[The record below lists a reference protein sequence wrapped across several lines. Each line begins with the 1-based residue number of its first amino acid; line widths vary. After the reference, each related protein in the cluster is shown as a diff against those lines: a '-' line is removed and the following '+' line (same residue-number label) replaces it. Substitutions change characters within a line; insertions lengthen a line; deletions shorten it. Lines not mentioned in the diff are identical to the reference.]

1 MRKNKCCHYCLMQQQ
16 VFNKQSIQPTFTHF
30 ILSSCTSVNR
40 DVSATTAS
48 VSRAAAESKKRSSPD
63 EQPLA
68 KRQRKVKTA
77 ALKEK
82 LSSAAVVAPA
92 TSSGRKK
99 TKLVE
104 TVSSSSDYEPASKRP
119 RKSKASSATT
129 IGGSRNNMAT
139 ATSSPLMADSA
150 APVQQQQRR
159 VSPRTTPPPNA
170 SQSNGPSFDE
180 EFIAFLN
187 SLPTHTPPHAHT
199 AVRGPSH
206 HHHNPTSRP
215 SCLVT
220 LLELLLV
227 VWLSVSLIVLTCMQ
241 PGIAILD
248 LACAGVAERDAAFE
262 ILGVSPEA
270 SLQEI
275 KKAYR
280 KRAMKVHPDKGGS
293 VDDFME
299 TNEAHELVGKD
310 RSIRDLCI

>member
-1 MRKNKCCHYCLMQQQ
+1 MRENKFCHYCLMQQH
-16 VFNKQSIQPTFTHF
+16 VFNKQSIKPAFTHF
-30 ILSSCTSVNR
+30 ILSLYTAVNR
-40 DVSATTAS
+40 VVSTTTAA
-48 VSRAAAESKKRSSPD
+48 VSRAAAESKKRSSPN

-77 ALKEK
+77 VSEK
-82 LSSAAVVAPA
+82 KSSSAAVVAPA

-119 RKSKASSATT
+119 RKSKSSSGTT
-129 IGGSRNNMAT
+129 SGGSRNNT
-139 ATSSPLMADSA
+139 ATTSSSRLMADAA

-187 SLPTHTPPHAHT
+187 SLPTHNTPPHAHT

-227 VWLSVSLIVLTCMQ
+227 VWLSVSLIVLMQ
-241 PGIAILD
+241 PGTAMD
-248 LACAGVAERDAAFE
+248 LACTGVAERDAAFE
-262 ILGVSPEA
+262 ILGVSPDA
-270 SLQEI
+270 SEQEI

-293 VDDFME
+293 VEDFME
-299 TNEAHELVGKD
+299 TNEAYELVGKD